1 MLEELDVSLLRAL
14 QALLNTVSVSGA
26 AVRLGQQQPAMSR
39 KLGVLRRLTGDQLL
53 VRVGNQMQLT
63 PRAEVLRPVVD
74 RVLAELAQL
83 SPHQGFLPAQMQRQ
97 FTIACYDFL
106 PVERFADLVGELVLA
121 SPASSFVIQGI
132 ADKNDFVRR
141 MCDGE
146 LDAAITSRMDI
157 PGVLRSSRLLS
168 DPLAAVV
175 RPDHALAAGM
185 DLAVYG
191 QARHIS
197 ALERARGAGAAVD
210 VLLAAAGVRHEV
222 AIRTQYLSLVPA
234 MVARTGMVFTT
245 GLRHAQRMAADHG
258 LVCVPMPTEIGSIVS
273 YLVWHERTHLEP
285 AARWLREQLTLRLR
299 SI

>member
-1 MLEELDVSLLRAL
+1 MLEALDVGLLRAL
-14 QALLNTVSVSGA
+14 QALLNTVSVSAA

-39 KLGVLRRLTGDQLL
+39 KLAALRQLTGDQLL

-74 RVLAELAQL
+74 RVLADLSQL
-83 SPHQGFLPAQMQRQ
+83 SPQADFSPAQVQRQ

-106 PVERFADLVGELVLA
+106 PVARFADLLGELVQA
-121 SPASSFVIQGI
+121 APEACFVIQGI
-132 ADKNDFVRR
+132 SDKNDFVRR
-141 MCDGE
+141 MCEGE
-146 LDAAITSRMDI
+146 LDLAVTSRMDI

-185 DLAVYG
+185 DLEVYA

-222 AIRTQYLSLVPA
+222 ALRTQYLSLVPA
-234 MVARTGMVFTT
+234 LVARTGMVFTT
-245 GLRHAQRMAADHG
+245 GLRHAQRLAADHG
-258 LVCVPMPTEIGSIVS
+258 LVCVPLPPEVAPIVS
-273 YLVWHERTHLEP
+273 YLVWHERTHLDP
-285 AARWLREQLTLRLR
+285 AVRWLREQLIARIR
-299 SI
+299 SL